1 MSKKT
6 KGNDHTVA
14 ELFIE
19 SAKYILGEN
28 KKFPKLSGDEAQV
41 AAAKRAIETSR
52 ALYEALNDGGV
63 TVPKAIELAEEKRAA
78 ADDFWKATGVVW
90 KL

>member
-1 MSKKT
+1 MSKKV

-28 KKFPKLSGDEAQV
+28 KKFPKLSGDPTQV
-41 AAAKRAIETSR
+41 DAAKRAIETSR
-52 ALYEALNDGGV
+52 ALYEALSNDGT
-63 TVPKAIELAEEKRAA
+63 TVPRAIELAEEKRAA
-78 ADDFWKATGVVW
+78 ADDFWKATGIMW

>member
-6 KGNDHTVA
+6 KGDKQIVA

-28 KKFPKLSGDEAQV
+28 KKFPKLSGDPAQV
-41 AAAKRAIETSR
+41 DATKRAIETSR
-52 ALYEALNDGGV
+52 ALYEALGERDT
-63 TVPKAIELAEEKRAA
+63 TVVKAIELAEEKRSAA
-78 ADDFWKATGVVW
+78 EDFWKATGVVW

>member
-1 MSKKT
+1 MSRKT
-6 KGNDHTVA
+6 RGDSSNVA

-28 KKFPKLSGDEAQV
+28 KKFPKLAGDPAQV
-41 AAAKRAIETSR
+41 EATRRAIETSR
-52 ALYEALNDGGV
+52 ALYEALNDDR
-63 TVPKAIELAEEKRAA
+63 TTAPRAIELAEQKKAA
-78 ADDFWKATGVVW
+78 AENFRKVTGADW